1 MRPPPVAV
9 LLAEGP
15 CTSLLQPR
23 ERCLC
28 LSWCCR
34 HAQRASRRSPHH
46 PPPPPPATMPG
57 TDWVAGLTVV
67 KLKEELKK
75 RGQAVAGKKAELVA
89 RLEEYIQQ
97 NEVRRAGA

>member
-1 MRPPPVAV
+1 
-9 LLAEGP
+9 
-15 CTSLLQPR
+15 
-23 ERCLC
+23 
-28 LSWCCR
+28 
-34 HAQRASRRSPHH
+34 
-46 PPPPPPATMPG
+46 MPG